1 MSFSAS
7 IEVEWLVTPE
17 MMINEFVLGGRF
29 LIERE
34 TILIVVFVVSVS
46 PIVAYFTHN
55 EPIQMLFNVKR

>member
-1 MSFSAS
+1 
-7 IEVEWLVTPE
+7 